1 MFIEANQ
8 GPITISNSTSCEN
21 RNGSGIA
28 GANSTDVALM
38 DSVLYGN
45 SRAQVTI
52 TGDYERS
59 VMNWETA
66 RSATLRSER
75 WKLKGNVI
83 LSIDPAQLLL
93 TTPDWRPFVG
103 SLSSDANIWYKPG
116 DARGFKI
123 GNALLD
129 FGQWRSTADVDAN
142 SSFSGQ

>member
-66 RSATLRSER
+66 RSATLRPEY
-75 WKLKGNVI
+75 WKLKRNSI

-93 TTPDWRPFVG
+93 MTPDWRPFVG
-103 SLSSDANIWYKPG
+103 SLSSEAKFWHNLETPG
-116 DARGFKI
+116 
-123 GNALLD
+123 
-129 FGQWRSTADVDAN
+129 T
-142 SSFSGQ
+142 